1 MYSEKNLDQQHEWQF
16 TKPSSAVLCNRAIFG
31 QVLGKHSR
39 IDLVLLYFAV
49 IGPKN
54 SRHSIN
60 QSDSK
65 MNQVSTWSVAFSRA
79 PNYSSLVPC
88 NIFDSFD
95 WDRMAFTFAYGPPA
109 DHKQTSINVFVQFN
123 RGVIRHFELLC
134 CSFAPRF
141 PVPCPSS
148 FVPRSKF
155 QKHLFCSYITPR
167 EGSISSDLPCRQKE
181 RLKLLETTQIT
192 TWKPRNSS
200 AIWAVVLVTGTA
212 KGLVLEK

>member
-1 MYSEKNLDQQHEWQF
+1 MSGNLQSQAVRFYAIEQF
-16 TKPSSAVLCNRAIFG
+16 SVKCWENIPGLIWCCFTSLLLVRKTRATLSTNRIQKWPSLNLV
-31 QVLGKHSR
+31 SR
-39 IDLVLLYFAV
+39 FFPRSKLFAWLYFE
-49 IGPKN
+49 
-54 SRHSIN
+54 
-60 QSDSK
+60 
-65 MNQVSTWSVAFSRA
+65 
-79 PNYSSLVPC
+79 SSLVPC
-88 NIFDSFD
+88 DIFVSFD

>member
-1 MYSEKNLDQQHEWQF
+1 MQSSNFRSSVGKTFPDWFGVALLRCYWSEKLAPLYQPIGFKTE
-16 TKPSSAVLCNRAIFG
+16 SSL
-31 QVLGKHSR
+31 
-39 IDLVLLYFAV
+39 DLVSRVFPRSKLFAWLYFE
-49 IGPKN
+49 
-54 SRHSIN
+54 
-60 QSDSK
+60 
-65 MNQVSTWSVAFSRA
+65 
-79 PNYSSLVPC
+79 SSLVPC
-88 NIFDSFD
+88 DIFVSFD

-192 TWKPRNSS
+192 TWKARNSS

>member
-1 MYSEKNLDQQHEWQF
+1 MSGNLQSQAVRFYAIEQFSVKCRKNIPF
-16 TKPSSAVLCNRAIFG
+16 TSLLLVRKTRATLSTNRI
-31 QVLGKHSR
+31 QKWTC
-39 IDLVLLYFAV
+39 YF
-49 IGPKN
+49 IE
-54 SRHSIN
+54 
-60 QSDSK
+60 
-65 MNQVSTWSVAFSRA
+65 
-79 PNYSSLVPC
+79 SSLVPC
-88 NIFDSFD
+88 DIFVSFD

-109 DHKQTSINVFVQFN
+109 DHKQASINVFVQFN

-141 PVPCPSS
+141 PVTCPSS

-155 QKHLFCSYITPR
+155 QKYLFCSYITPR

-192 TWKPRNSS
+192 TWKPGNSS

>member
-1 MYSEKNLDQQHEWQF
+1 MQSSNFRSSVGKTFPDWFGVALLRCYWSEKLAPLYQPIGFKSE
-16 TKPSSAVLCNRAIFG
+16 PSL
-31 QVLGKHSR
+31 
-39 IDLVLLYFAV
+39 DLVSRVFPRSKLFAWLYFE
-49 IGPKN
+49 
-54 SRHSIN
+54 
-60 QSDSK
+60 
-65 MNQVSTWSVAFSRA
+65 
-79 PNYSSLVPC
+79 SSLVPC
-88 NIFDSFD
+88 DIFVSFD

-109 DHKQTSINVFVQFN
+109 DHKQASINVFMQFN
-123 RGVIRHFELLC
+123 RGVIRHFELSC

-141 PVPCPSS
+141 PVLRPLFPVPRSPFPVPRS
-148 FVPRSKF
+148 PFPVPRSKF

-192 TWKPRNSS
+192 TWKSRNSS